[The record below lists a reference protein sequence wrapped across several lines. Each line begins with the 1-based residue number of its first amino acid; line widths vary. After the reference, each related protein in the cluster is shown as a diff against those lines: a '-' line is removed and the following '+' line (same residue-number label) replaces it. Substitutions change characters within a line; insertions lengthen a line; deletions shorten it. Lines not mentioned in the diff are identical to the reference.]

1 MNYHAQLNANGQGGA
16 INQPTSAGHLL
27 LAQQI
32 HLNHSHHPDN
42 LQQQLHAQS
51 QQQANQQSLLGQQL
65 HQQSGLLNN
74 CASPHSATGYTNG
87 SGNVPNGTLDVTRSL
102 PTPEM
107 SPPENIS
114 EKDYLHLYGHQNNH
128 RFNPNSAINVQQ
140 NSSNSQTG
148 STQLYQIINN
158 QARHSPGALSSSSS
172 VCSTNNNNSTNNS
185 SVYSV
190 PSGEQQ
196 ASSGNRTNNDNPVTE
211 LISKFSPNSSTF
223 LKNVCPPFQRGSTP
237 QSSPTPP
244 NYEQQLHHNNVRYQC
259 QPVMDQ
265 SQMYSAKRTAYTYT
279 PNIENGQIT
288 WSAVYEQQQNP
299 QVYSIYKQEMIKQND
314 NYGSD
319 QLTICAN
326 DGYADYYNGQQQ
338 QQYAEHQE
346 QQQMMNQAANEHYH
360 LHSNHL
366 LQAQHSPLVVQQHH
380 LSGDVQS
387 QQIAMMQMQ
396 QYGREDSSFINALT
410 EAQEAIS
417 S

>member
-1 MNYHAQLNANGQGGA
+1 MNANGQGGS

-32 HLNHSHHPDN
+32 HLNHSQLNHPDN
-42 LQQQLHAQS
+42 QALQQQLHAQNQS
-51 QQQANQQSLLGQQL
+51 QQANQQSILGQQL

-74 CASPHSATGYTNG
+74 CASPHSTTGYTNG
-87 SGNVPNGTLDVTRSL
+87 STGGNVSNGTLVDVTRSL

-114 EKDYLHLYGHQNNH
+114 EKEHYLHLYGHQNNH

-196 ASSGNRTNNDNPVTE
+196 ASSSSRTNNDNPVTE

-244 NYEQQLHHNNVRYQC
+244 NYEPQLHHNNVRYQC

-279 PNIENGQIT
+279 PNIENGHIT

-299 QVYSIYKQEMIKQND
+299 QAVYSMIKQND

-319 QLTICAN
+319 QLAICAN
-326 DGYADYYNGQQQ
+326 DGYADYYGGQQQ
-338 QQYAEHQE
+338 QQYSAHQE
-346 QQQMMNQAANEHYH
+346 QQMMDQAANDHY
-360 LHSNHL
+360 LHGNHL
-366 LQAQHSPLVVQQHH
+366 LQAQHQSLVVQQHH
-380 LSGDVQS
+380 LPGDVQS